1 MPAPIRGFLNK
12 QMLTW
17 TEQSGYTCLLE
28 KFQAQRGGTAGCP
41 EQPDPPLLS
50 PDNIME

>member
-1 MPAPIRGFLNK
+1 MPAPIRGFHNK

-28 KFQAQRGGTAGCP
+28 KFQAQQGAPQGTRYIRIR
-41 EQPDPPLLS
+41 LS
-50 PDNIME
+50 LVLIT